1 MKINFYLSK
10 KALKITKLSTLVKNN
25 NATQREIQ
33 HFKNYFYNLCT
44 LALALIWY
52 CLIRNQH

>member
-1 MKINFYLSK
+1 MTINFYLSK

-33 HFKNYFYNLCT
+33 HFKNYSYNLCT